1 MLKNYVTDLPDLSE
15 KYLLDSNEPTTV
27 IFKKS
32 KNIDSYP
39 TSIAVRIPKIK
50 SVFNSSIN

>member
-1 MLKNYVTDLPDLSE
+1 MFDERIRNGKNYVTDLPDVSE

-27 IFKKS
+27 IFNKS

-39 TSIAVRIPKIK
+39 KVLL
-50 SVFNSSIN
+50 